1 MTLKIEV
8 TVPEEHIHGDGA
20 SKYLASALSA
30 IGYSR
35 HVSDERA
42 IGKAPELAMPY
53 AKSTM
58 DIIQEHLDAPGEIA
72 AAPASV
78 LDEPSVQAAVAKRE
92 RGKPSPG
99 RARRT
104 KEEIAEDDEAERVA
118 AIYAAGGGV
127 TDQNSANKEL
137 AIVEGH
143 DPRPAI
149 STGEERVDPA
159 AAAQDAADEAAETA
173 SSDGAPT
180 LNDLRRLMGDVQRKH
195 GMATATRIPFL
206 LGKPI
211 AEITDAE
218 LPEAIAKVQTLLD
231 GDTPAAAQ
239 AVTTATVAAGAEQAP
254 VATKEDLI
262 AAMLEYADF
271 ADGTR
276 EQAKMK
282 WTMVDVPVVFDK
294 LFGVQ
299 KLSEVPASG
308 YGLAVA
314 GIREMLAKDP
324 FNRKRG

>member
-8 TVPEEHIHGDGA
+8 TVPDDYVHGKGA
-20 SKYLASALSA
+20 ADYLASALSA
-30 IGYSR
+30 IGYERRSPTLR
-35 HVSDERA
+35 EVASAAHDEGLRVDFGLTKPRTETA
-42 IGKAPELAMPY
+42 VDAATLDPEP
-53 AKSTM
+53 
-58 DIIQEHLDAPGEIA
+58 EVR
-72 AAPASV
+72 ASV
-78 LDEPSVQAAVAKRE
+78 LDEPAVQAAIAKRE

-104 KEEIAEDDEAERVA
+104 KEEIAEDEAADRAGHVGAEVMKTIEA
-118 AIYAAGGGV
+118 ADRAM
-127 TDQNSANKEL
+127 
-137 AIVEGH
+137 
-143 DPRPAI
+143 I
-149 STGEERVDPA
+149 SSGEERINPEDAETV
-159 AAAQDAADEAAETA
+159 AQDAADEAAETA
-173 SSDGAPT
+173 AAGTGAPT
-180 LNDLRRLMGDVQRKH
+180 LNDLRKLMGDVQRKH

-218 LPEAIAKVQTLLD
+218 LPEALAKVQTLLD

-239 AVTTATVAAGAEQAP
+239 AVTTATVAAGAEPAP
-254 VATKEDLI
+254 TATKEDLV

-299 KLSEVPASG
+299 KLSEVPADG
-308 YGLAVA
+308 YGKAVA
-314 GIREMLAKDP
+314 GIREMLDKDP